1 MKCPKCAG
9 LMVEERYLDAHVSLY
24 EWKCINC
31 GLRQDISGSAVHQDR
46 LRTSDA
52 HTWPQGCKNSS
63 LLRKDAANLLDRVQ
77 PGVRVSQKP
86 EPALSCRFAA

>member
-31 GLRQDISGSAVHQDR
+31 GLRQDISGSGVHKGR
-46 LRTSDA
+46 LP
-52 HTWPQGCKNSS
+52 TWSQGCKNSS
-63 LLRKDAANLLDRVQ
+63 LLQKDAANVADRVQ
-77 PGVRVSQKP
+77 PRMRASQKP
-86 EPALSCRFAA
+86 EPALSCQFAA